1 MVERARTIHAAL
13 KGTGVPLVV
22 NDRIDVA
29 LAAGVEGV
37 HVGREDMLVA
47 DVRRLLGPDAIIG
60 LTVKN
65 EADAQAAIE
74 ADIDYACIGGLF
86 ETPAKQNLEPIGFEG
101 FSRLAP
107 IIRKVKPDLPIGAI
121 AGIDLA
127 RTPPAIAAGADGV
140 AVISAIFRQDDP
152 LGATAALLRGSRC
165 SVEGTGMTAIALTIA
180 GSDSGGGAGIQADLK
195 TFSALG
201 VYGTS
206 VLTAI
211 TAQNTRGVTAIENL
225 SPGIVRAQIDA
236 VLSDIDVKA
245 IKIGMVGVV
254 ETIEAIADA
263 LRALGPQGGTGSGDG
278 RHIGRPPVAARGY

>member
-1 MVERARTIHAAL
+1 MPKVDYRLNAIVDVDAIGGDRDLGQLALSAARGGATIIQYRDKNSPTRLMVERARTIHAAL

-65 EADAQAAIE
+65 EADTHAAIE

-86 ETPAKQNLEPIGFEG
+86 ETPAKHNLEPIGFEG

-107 IIRKVKPDLPIGAI
+107 IIRGVKPDLPIGAI

-152 LGATAALLRGSRC
+152 QGATAALLAA
-165 SVEGTGMTAIALTIA
+165 VDVAL
-180 GSDSGGGAGIQADLK
+180 K
-195 TFSALG
+195 
-201 VYGTS
+201 
-206 VLTAI
+206 
-211 TAQNTRGVTAIENL
+211 E
-225 SPGIVRAQIDA
+225 RA
-236 VLSDIDVKA
+236 
-245 IKIGMVGVV
+245 
-254 ETIEAIADA
+254 
-263 LRALGPQGGTGSGDG
+263 
-278 RHIGRPPVAARGY
+278 

>member
-1 MVERARTIHAAL
+1 MPKVDYRLNAIVDVDAIGGDRDLGQLARSAARGGATIIQYRDKNSPTRLMVERARAIHAAL

-47 DVRRLLGPDAIIG
+47 DARRLLGPDAIIG

-65 EADAQAAIE
+65 EADARAAIE

-86 ETPAKQNLEPIGFEG
+86 ETPAKHNLEPIGFEG

-152 LGATAALLRGSRC
+152 QGAAAALLAA
-165 SVEGTGMTAIALTIA
+165 VDAAL
-180 GSDSGGGAGIQADLK
+180 K
-195 TFSALG
+195 
-201 VYGTS
+201 
-206 VLTAI
+206 
-211 TAQNTRGVTAIENL
+211 E
-225 SPGIVRAQIDA
+225 RA
-236 VLSDIDVKA
+236 
-245 IKIGMVGVV
+245 
-254 ETIEAIADA
+254 
-263 LRALGPQGGTGSGDG
+263 
-278 RHIGRPPVAARGY
+278 

>member
-1 MVERARTIHAAL
+1 MPKVDYRLNAIVDVDAIGGGRDLGQLALSAARGGATIIQYRDKNSPTRLMVERARTIHAAL

-47 DVRRLLGPDAIIG
+47 DVRRLLGRDAIIG

-86 ETPAKQNLEPIGFEG
+86 ETPAKHNLKPIGFEG

-107 IIRKVKPDLPIGAI
+107 IIRRVKPDLPIGAI

-152 LGATAALLRGSRC
+152 QRVTAALL
-165 SVEGTGMTAIALTIA
+165 A
-180 GSDSGGGAGIQADLK
+180 GSI
-195 TFSALG
+195 
-201 VYGTS
+201 
-206 VLTAI
+206 
-211 TAQNTRGVTAIENL
+211 
-225 SPGIVRAQIDA
+225 
-236 VLSDIDVKA
+236 
-245 IKIGMVGVV
+245 
-254 ETIEAIADA
+254 
-263 LRALGPQGGTGSGDG
+263 LR
-278 RHIGRPPVAARGY
+278 

>member
-1 MVERARTIHAAL
+1 MPKVDYRLNAIVDIDAIGGERDLGQLALSAARGGATIIQYRDKNSPTRLMVERARTIHAAL
-13 KGTGVPLVV
+13 NGTGVPLVV

-65 EADAQAAIE
+65 EADARAAIE

-86 ETPAKQNLEPIGFEG
+86 ETPAKQNLETIGFEV
-101 FSRLAP
+101 FCRLAP

-127 RTPPAIAAGADGV
+127 RTPLAIAAGADGV

-152 LGATAALLRGSRC
+152 QGAAAALLAA
-165 SVEGTGMTAIALTIA
+165 VDAAL
-180 GSDSGGGAGIQADLK
+180 K
-195 TFSALG
+195 ER
-201 VYGTS
+201 V
-206 VLTAI
+206 
-211 TAQNTRGVTAIENL
+211 
-225 SPGIVRAQIDA
+225 
-236 VLSDIDVKA
+236 
-245 IKIGMVGVV
+245 
-254 ETIEAIADA
+254 
-263 LRALGPQGGTGSGDG
+263 
-278 RHIGRPPVAARGY
+278 

>member
-1 MVERARTIHAAL
+1 MPKVDYRLNAIVDVDAIGGSRDLGQLALSAARGGATIIQYRDKNSPTRVMVERARTIHAAL
-13 KGTGVPLVV
+13 SGTGVPLVV

-47 DVRRLLGPDAIIG
+47 DARRLLGPDAIIG
-60 LTVKN
+60 LTVKD

-86 ETPAKQNLEPIGFEG
+86 ETPAKHNLQPIGFEG

-152 LGATAALLRGSRC
+152 QGATAALLAA
-165 SVEGTGMTAIALTIA
+165 VDEAL
-180 GSDSGGGAGIQADLK
+180 K
-195 TFSALG
+195 
-201 VYGTS
+201 
-206 VLTAI
+206 
-211 TAQNTRGVTAIENL
+211 E
-225 SPGIVRAQIDA
+225 RA
-236 VLSDIDVKA
+236 
-245 IKIGMVGVV
+245 
-254 ETIEAIADA
+254 
-263 LRALGPQGGTGSGDG
+263 
-278 RHIGRPPVAARGY
+278 

>member
-1 MVERARTIHAAL
+1 MPKVDYRLNAIVDVDAIGGSRDLGQLALSAARGGATIIQYRDKNSPTRLMVERARTIHAAL
-13 KGTGVPLVV
+13 NGTGVPLVV

-37 HVGREDMLVA
+37 HVGREDMRVA

-60 LTVKN
+60 LTVKD

-86 ETPAKQNLEPIGFEG
+86 ETPAKHNLQPIGFEG

-152 LGATAALLRGSRC
+152 QGATAALLAA
-165 SVEGTGMTAIALTIA
+165 VDEAL
-180 GSDSGGGAGIQADLK
+180 K
-195 TFSALG
+195 
-201 VYGTS
+201 
-206 VLTAI
+206 
-211 TAQNTRGVTAIENL
+211 E
-225 SPGIVRAQIDA
+225 RA
-236 VLSDIDVKA
+236 
-245 IKIGMVGVV
+245 
-254 ETIEAIADA
+254 
-263 LRALGPQGGTGSGDG
+263 
-278 RHIGRPPVAARGY
+278 

>member
-1 MVERARTIHAAL
+1 MPKVDYRLNAIVDFDAIGGGKDLGQLALAAARGGATIIQYRDKNSPTRLMVERARAVHAAL

-37 HVGREDMLVA
+37 HVGRKDMLVA
-47 DVRRLLGPDAIIG
+47 DARRLLGPHAIIG

-86 ETPAKQNLEPIGFEG
+86 ETPAKHNLEPIGFEG

-140 AVISAIFRQDDP
+140 AVISAIFRQGDP
-152 LGATAALLRGSRC
+152 QGATAALLAAVDAS
-165 SVEGTGMTAIALTIA
+165 
-180 GSDSGGGAGIQADLK
+180 LK
-195 TFSALG
+195 
-201 VYGTS
+201 
-206 VLTAI
+206 
-211 TAQNTRGVTAIENL
+211 E
-225 SPGIVRAQIDA
+225 RA
-236 VLSDIDVKA
+236 
-245 IKIGMVGVV
+245 
-254 ETIEAIADA
+254 
-263 LRALGPQGGTGSGDG
+263 
-278 RHIGRPPVAARGY
+278 

>member
-1 MVERARTIHAAL
+1 MPKVGYRLNAIVDVDAIGGDRDLGQLALGAARGGATIIQYRDKNSPTRLMVERARAIHAAL

-47 DVRRLLGPDAIIG
+47 DARRLLGPGAIIG

-65 EADAQAAIE
+65 EADARAAIE

-86 ETPAKQNLEPIGFEG
+86 ETPAKHNLEPIGFEG

-127 RTPPAIAAGADGV
+127 RTPPAIAAGADDV
-140 AVISAIFRQDDP
+140 AVSSAIFRQGDP
-152 LGATAALLRGSRC
+152 QGAAAALLAA
-165 SVEGTGMTAIALTIA
+165 VDAAL
-180 GSDSGGGAGIQADLK
+180 K
-195 TFSALG
+195 
-201 VYGTS
+201 
-206 VLTAI
+206 
-211 TAQNTRGVTAIENL
+211 E
-225 SPGIVRAQIDA
+225 RA
-236 VLSDIDVKA
+236 
-245 IKIGMVGVV
+245 
-254 ETIEAIADA
+254 
-263 LRALGPQGGTGSGDG
+263 
-278 RHIGRPPVAARGY
+278 

>member
-1 MVERARTIHAAL
+1 MPKVDYRLNAIVDVDAIGGDRDLGQLALGAARGGATIIQYRDKNSPTRLMVERARAIHAAL

-47 DVRRLLGPDAIIG
+47 DARRLLGLGAIIG

-65 EADAQAAIE
+65 EADARAAIE

-86 ETPAKQNLEPIGFEG
+86 ETPAKHNLEPIGFEG

-152 LGATAALLRGSRC
+152 QGAAAALLAA
-165 SVEGTGMTAIALTIA
+165 VDAAL
-180 GSDSGGGAGIQADLK
+180 K
-195 TFSALG
+195 
-201 VYGTS
+201 
-206 VLTAI
+206 
-211 TAQNTRGVTAIENL
+211 E
-225 SPGIVRAQIDA
+225 RA
-236 VLSDIDVKA
+236 
-245 IKIGMVGVV
+245 
-254 ETIEAIADA
+254 
-263 LRALGPQGGTGSGDG
+263 
-278 RHIGRPPVAARGY
+278 

>member
-1 MVERARTIHAAL
+1 MPKVDYRLNAIVDVDAIGGDRDLGQLALSAARGGATIIQYRDKNSPTRLMVERARTIHAAL
-13 KGTGVPLVV
+13 KGTRVPLVV

-60 LTVKN
+60 LTVKK
-65 EADAQAAIE
+65 EADARAATE

-86 ETPAKQNLEPIGFEG
+86 ETLAKQNLEPIGFEG

-140 AVISAIFRQDDP
+140 AVISAIFRRDDP
-152 LGATAALLRGSRC
+152 QGAAAALLAA
-165 SVEGTGMTAIALTIA
+165 VDAAL
-180 GSDSGGGAGIQADLK
+180 K
-195 TFSALG
+195 
-201 VYGTS
+201 
-206 VLTAI
+206 
-211 TAQNTRGVTAIENL
+211 E
-225 SPGIVRAQIDA
+225 RA
-236 VLSDIDVKA
+236 
-245 IKIGMVGVV
+245 
-254 ETIEAIADA
+254 
-263 LRALGPQGGTGSGDG
+263 
-278 RHIGRPPVAARGY
+278 